1 MSTEYL
7 PESLNF
13 LAPLAGQDLIR
24 LGAAR
29 DGGYV
34 VAKDSILKASALV
47 SMGISTDWSFD
58 EDFVKLNP
66 KAIVHGYD
74 HTVSE
79 RLFKRRL
86 RKSIER
92 FISLRSNFQTI
103 LDSFQLL
110 NRYQDFFQGPCVHYQ
125 ERVHNRL
132 EQKYDAT
139 IQKIVERIGDKKVFL
154 KIDIEG
160 SEYRIIDDIVK
171 YASNISGIAIE
182 FHDTDHLRLVFL
194 DAVHKLLKD
203 FEIVHLHGNNV
214 SSCAEDGLP
223 DALELSFVHKALVT
237 DASKRQAS
245 LPLVKLDIPNSPD
258 LPDYPLRFRL

>member
-1 MSTEYL
+1 MPTEYL

-13 LAPLAGQDLIR
+13 LAPLACQDLIR
-24 LGAAR
+24 IGAPR

-34 VAKDSILKASALV
+34 VAKDSILQADALV

-92 FISLRSNFQTI
+92 FINLRSNFQNI
-103 LDSFQLL
+103 LVSFQLL
-110 NRYQDFFQGPCVHYQ
+110 KRYQDFFQGPCIHYQ

-132 EQKYDAT
+132 EQKDDAT
-139 IQKIVERIGDKKVFL
+139 MQKIIERIGDKKVFL

-171 YASNISGIAIE
+171 FASNISGIAIE

-194 DAVHKLLKD
+194 DAVRKLQKD
-203 FEIVHLHGNNV
+203 FEIVHLHGNNA
-214 SSCAEDGLP
+214 SPCAKDGLP
-223 DALELSFVHKALVT
+223 DALELSFIHKALVT
-237 DASKRQAS
+237 DSSQRQFS
-245 LPLVKLDIPNSPD
+245 LPLAGLDIPNSPH
-258 LPDYPLRFRL
+258 LADYPLRFRL